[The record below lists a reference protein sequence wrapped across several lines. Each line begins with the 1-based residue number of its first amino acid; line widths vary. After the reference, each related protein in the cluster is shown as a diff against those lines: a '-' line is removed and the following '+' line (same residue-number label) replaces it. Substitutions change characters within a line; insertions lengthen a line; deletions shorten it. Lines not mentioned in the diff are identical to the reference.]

1 MNNQHEP
8 ITGIMAGQLAPD
20 FSLLNTNN
28 IPVSLSDFTGQKNVL
43 LLFFPKAFTNTCT
56 RELCSVR
63 DDISRY
69 ENADT
74 QVIAISVDPTSTLA
88 DYKKDQQLNYEL
100 LSDADKQVSILYN
113 SIYYSPDD
121 KALPTVSKRSAF
133 LIDKQGIIQYSE
145 ILEDAY
151 QIPDFTA
158 INNILQRLSK

>member
-1 MNNQHEP
+1 M
-8 ITGIMAGQLAPD
+8 
-20 FSLLNTNN
+20 
-28 IPVSLSDFTGQKNVL
+28 
-43 LLFFPKAFTNTCT
+43 
-56 RELCSVR
+56 
-63 DDISRY
+63 SRY

-158 INNILQRLSK
+158 INNILLRLSK